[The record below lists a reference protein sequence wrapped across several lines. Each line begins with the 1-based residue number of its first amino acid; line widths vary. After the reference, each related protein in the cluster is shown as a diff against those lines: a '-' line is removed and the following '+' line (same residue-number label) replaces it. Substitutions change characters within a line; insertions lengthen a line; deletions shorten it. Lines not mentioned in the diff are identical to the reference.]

1 MILHNDVPQ
10 KNGTTF
16 FLVPI
21 SHLGKGMNLCCIK
34 SKQKWNPQRV
44 AHMVIRDMIK
54 LKIKLSV
61 IQTLT
66 IVWEVMN

>member
-1 MILHNDVPQ
+1 MILHNHEPQ
-10 KNGTTF
+10 QNGTTF
-16 FLVPI
+16 LLVPI

-34 SKQKWNPQRV
+34 WKQKWNPQRV

-54 LKIKLSV
+54 LSE

-66 IVWEVMN
+66 IVWEVLN